1 MAFGKYDAT
10 ARSGVKGAG
19 LYQSGSV
26 ALGTPPSSG
35 LYWQGIQEL
44 IINMRRTMNLLET
57 YRTDVFNTNSRGTV
71 TMGTRNQKAY
81 KATSWNWNRLG
92 RKTQFRNPEVMED
105 IPDQLLTEYS
115 TSSIKFAMRWGPDLL
130 DVSSGDFKGVTMAE
144 MGAVRGAQIAAENV
158 GFRAQCVIHA
168 LVGAFGNSNLSS
180 LTTTK
185 AKADHATSA
194 TAADDNSRMKFEH
207 FLDARSVLGDMYNDV
222 RVWFMHSKPWHD
234 MTKINAANTNRFFG
248 IDSLRL
254 GMFDGVPIIVTDNP
268 ALVVPAVTTGNARHV
283 TRYRTLGLRPMAMRI
298 DRAGEFREHQEYV
311 IGQSNIMYR
320 MQEQDACIIEIK
332 NMQFTQPK
340 LTVDE
345 FDTSKTFA
353 QLATP
358 ANWATG
364 IGGTVDIK
372 DYFGV
377 QLITN

>member
-1 MAFGKYDAT
+1 MAFGKYAPN
-10 ARSGVKGAG
+10 AQRGAGAG
-19 LYQSGSV
+19 LYQSGSI

-57 YRTDVFNTNSRGTV
+57 YRTDIFNSNSRGTI

-92 RKTQFRNPEVMED
+92 RKTQFRDPELMQD

-115 TSSIKFAMRWGPDLL
+115 TSTIKFAMRWGPDLI

-144 MGAVRGAQIAAENV
+144 MGSVRGAQIAAENV
-158 GFRAQCVIHA
+158 GFRAQCAIHA
-168 LVGAFGNSNLSS
+168 LVGAFGASGLGAL
-180 LTTTK
+180 LTDKSK
-185 AKADHATSA
+185 AAAGGS
-194 TAADDNSRMKFEH
+194 TAIAPDDESKMKFEH
-207 FLDARSVLGDMYNDV
+207 FLDARSVLGDMYGDV
-222 RVWFMHSKPWHD
+222 RVWIMHSKPWHD
-234 MTKINAANTNRFFG
+234 MAKVNASNSNRFFG

-254 GMFDGVPIIVTDNP
+254 SMFDGVPIVITDNP
-268 ALVVPAVTTGNARHV
+268 ALVIPAVTGSGARAV
-283 TRYRTLGLRPMAMRI
+283 RYRALGLRPMAMRI

-311 IGQSNIMYR
+311 LGQSNIMYR
-320 MQEQDACIIEIK
+320 MQEQDACVLEIK
-332 NMQFTQPK
+332 NMKFNGAKLAVNEFNTGTTFT
-340 LTVDE
+340 E
-345 FDTSKTFA
+345 
-353 QLATP
+353 LAKA
-358 ANWATG
+358 ANWSVG

>member
-1 MAFGKYDAT
+1 MAFGKYSPSPQTGA
-10 ARSGVKGAG
+10 GAG
-19 LYQSGSV
+19 LYQRGSV
-26 ALGTPPSSG
+26 ALNTPPSSG

-57 YRTDVFNTNSRGTV
+57 YRTDIFNSNSRGTI

-92 RKTQFRNPEVMED
+92 RKTQFRDPEQMRD
-105 IPDQLLTEYS
+105 IPDQLLTEYDTS
-115 TSSIKFAMRWGPDLL
+115 TIKFALRWGPDLL

-144 MGAVRGAQIAAENV
+144 MGSVRGAQIAAENV
-158 GFRAQCVIHA
+158 GFRAQCAIHA
-168 LVGAFGNSNLSS
+168 LVGAFGATGLSK
-180 LTTTK
+180 LTTDK
-185 AKADHATSA
+185 SKPDHAT
-194 TAADDNSRMKFEH
+194 TQTPADDNSRMKFEH
-207 FLDARSVLGDMYNDV
+207 FLDARSVLGDMYGDV
-222 RVWFMHSKPWHD
+222 RVWIMHSKPWHD
-234 MTKINAANTNRFFG
+234 MAKVNASNTNRFFG

-254 GMFDGVPIIVTDNP
+254 SMFDGVPIIITDNP
-268 ALVVPAVTTGNARHV
+268 ALMVPAVSTGGARHV
-283 TRYRTLGLRPMAMRI
+283 ARYRTLGLRPMAMRI

-320 MQEQDACIIEIK
+320 MQEQDACVLEIK
-332 NMQFTQPK
+332 NMKFNQTK

-345 FDTSKTFA
+345 FNTATTFTE
-353 QLATP
+353 LAKA
-358 ANWATG
+358 ANWGVG